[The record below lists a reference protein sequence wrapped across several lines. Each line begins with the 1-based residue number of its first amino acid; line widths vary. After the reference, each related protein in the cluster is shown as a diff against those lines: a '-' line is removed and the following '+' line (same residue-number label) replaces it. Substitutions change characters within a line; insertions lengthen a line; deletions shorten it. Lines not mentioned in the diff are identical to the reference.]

1 MNTRR
6 DKYYVRA
13 SFKPGELP
21 AFVITRASDIY
32 SLWIV
37 SQGGRWLSILFELN
51 SFLRPGRVPPA
62 RNIEAA
68 AARREDI
75 TAFIS
80 LPSFMRQRFMIIL
93 VIAPLNGRWRINLRL
108 MDSPAPL

>member
-1 MNTRR
+1 MSSPHLLLLAT
-6 DKYYVRA
+6 
-13 SFKPGELP
+13 
-21 AFVITRASDIY
+21 SDIH

-37 SQGGRWLSILFELN
+37 SHCSRWLSILFELK

-62 RNIEAA
+62 RNIEVAA
-68 AARREDI
+68 AQREDI